1 MDAPSLGVAGTS
13 GLAGV
18 LNSRGHLIVHQEDPM
33 FTPRPFTLQRG
44 AMRLEPLAETDIPAL
59 VELAE
64 ANRDELIYMNGPLRP
79 DWYRHALAEQREER
93 AVVFTLRLAD
103 RIVGTTRF
111 ADFNSSLP
119 AAELGWTWLD
129 RAEHGRGLNA
139 SIKYL
144 LLKHAFEEWQLV
156 RLQLKTAASNLRS
169 QHAIEKLGAQR
180 EGLLRNH
187 RRLADGRLDDT
198 VLYSITDREWPALKA
213 LLENRANV

>member
-1 MDAPSLGVAGTS
+1 
-13 GLAGV
+13 
-18 LNSRGHLIVHQEDPM
+18 M
-33 FTPRPFTLQRG
+33 FMPRPMTLQRG
-44 AMRLEPLAETDIPAL
+44 ALRLEPLAEGDIPSL

-64 ANRDELIYMNGPLRP
+64 RNRDELIYLNGPLRP
-79 DWYRHALAEQREER
+79 DWYRLAVSEQREGR
-93 AVVFTLRLAD
+93 AVPFTLRMAD

-111 ADFNSSLP
+111 ADFNAALP

-129 RAEHGRGLNA
+129 KAEHGSGLNA

-169 QHAIEKLGAQR
+169 QRAIEKLGAQR

-198 VLYSITDREWPALKA
+198 VLYSITDREWPAIKG
-213 LLENRANV
+213 LLDAGVQ